1 MIYKVSGVQM
11 KIKSFLSP
19 FTEDKKFSTNIILT
33 DGNATVKLV
42 VGDSVKLLQ
51 AVINY
56 DVVSARII
64 DNELNVLLKNATV

>member
-1 MIYKVSGVQM
+1 MTYKVSGVQM

-33 DGNATVKLV
+33 DGSTTVKLV

>member
-1 MIYKVSGVQM
+1 M

-33 DGNATVKLV
+33 DGNTTVKLV
-42 VGDSVKLLQ
+42 IGDSVKLLQ
-51 AVINY
+51 AVVNY
-56 DVVSARII
+56 DVVNARII

>member
-1 MIYKVSGVQM
+1 MTYKVSGVQM

-33 DGNATVKLV
+33 DGNTTVKLV

-64 DNELNVLLKNATV
+64 DNELNVLLKNTTV

>member
-1 MIYKVSGVQM
+1 M

-33 DGNATVKLV
+33 DGNTTVKLV

-64 DNELNVLLKNATV
+64 DNELNVLLKNTTV

>member
-1 MIYKVSGVQM
+1 M

-19 FTEDKKFSTNIILT
+19 FTKDKKFSTNIILT
-33 DGNATVKLV
+33 DGNTTVKLV

-56 DVVSARII
+56 DVVNARII
-64 DNELNVLLKNATV
+64 DNELNVLLKNTTV

>member
-1 MIYKVSGVQM
+1 M

-19 FTEDKKFSTNIILT
+19 FTEDKKFNTNIILT
-33 DGNATVKLV
+33 DGNTTVKLV

>member
-1 MIYKVSGVQM
+1 M

-19 FTEDKKFSTNIILT
+19 FTEDKKFNANIILT
-33 DGNATVKLV
+33 DGNTTVKLV

-64 DNELNVLLKNATV
+64 DNELNVLLKNTTV

>member
-1 MIYKVSGVQM
+1 M

-19 FTEDKKFSTNIILT
+19 FVGDKKFNANIILT
-33 DGNATVKLV
+33 DGNTIVKLV

-56 DVVSARII
+56 DVVSVRII
-64 DNELNVLLKNATV
+64 DNELNVLLKNTTV

>member
-1 MIYKVSGVQM
+1 M

-19 FTEDKKFSTNIILT
+19 FVEDKKFNTNIILT
-33 DGNATVKLV
+33 DGNTTVKLV

>member
-1 MIYKVSGVQM
+1 M

-33 DGNATVKLV
+33 DGNTTVKLV

-64 DNELNVLLKNATV
+64 DNELNVLLRNTTV

>member
-1 MIYKVSGVQM
+1 M

-19 FTEDKKFSTNIILT
+19 FVEDKKFNTNIILT
-33 DGNATVKLV
+33 DGNTTVKLV

-56 DVVSARII
+56 DVVTAQII
-64 DNELNVLLKNATV
+64 DNELNVLLKNTTV

>member
-1 MIYKVSGVQM
+1 MTYKVSGVQM

-33 DGNATVKLV
+33 DGNTTVKLV

-56 DVVSARII
+56 DVVNARII
-64 DNELNVLLKNATV
+64 DNELNVLLKNTTV

>member
-1 MIYKVSGVQM
+1 MTYKVSGVQM

-19 FTEDKKFSTNIILT
+19 FTEDKKFNANIILT
-33 DGNATVKLV
+33 DGNTTVKLV

-64 DNELNVLLKNATV
+64 DNELNVLLKNTTV

>member
-1 MIYKVSGVQM
+1 M

-19 FTEDKKFSTNIILT
+19 FVEDKKFSTNIILT
-33 DGNATVKLV
+33 DGNTTVKLV

-64 DNELNVLLKNATV
+64 DNELNVLLKNTTV

>member
-1 MIYKVSGVQM
+1 M

-19 FTEDKKFSTNIILT
+19 FTEDKKFNANIILT
-33 DGNATVKLV
+33 DGNTTVKLV

-56 DVVSARII
+56 DVVNARII

>member
-1 MIYKVSGVQM
+1 MTYKVSGVQM

-33 DGNATVKLV
+33 DGNTTVKLV

-56 DVVSARII
+56 DVVNARII
-64 DNELNVLLKNATV
+64 DNELNVLLRNTTV

>member
-1 MIYKVSGVQM
+1 M

-33 DGNATVKLV
+33 DGNTTVKLV

-56 DVVSARII
+56 DVVNARII
-64 DNELNVLLKNATV
+64 DNELNVLLKNTTV

>member
-1 MIYKVSGVQM
+1 M

-33 DGNATVKLV
+33 DGNTTVKLV

-56 DVVSARII
+56 DVVNARII
-64 DNELNVLLKNATV
+64 DNELNVLLRNTTV

>member
-1 MIYKVSGVQM
+1 M

-33 DGNATVKLV
+33 DGNTTVKLV

-51 AVINY
+51 AIINY
-56 DVVSARII
+56 DVVNARII
-64 DNELNVLLKNATV
+64 DNELNVLLKNTTV

>member
-1 MIYKVSGVQM
+1 M

-19 FTEDKKFSTNIILT
+19 FVEDKKFNTNIILT
-33 DGNATVKLV
+33 DGNTTVKLV

-56 DVVSARII
+56 NVVSARIV
-64 DNELNVLLKNATV
+64 DNELNVLLKNTTV

>member
-1 MIYKVSGVQM
+1 M

-19 FTEDKKFSTNIILT
+19 FVEDKKFSTNIILT
-33 DGNATVKLV
+33 DGDTTVKLV

-64 DNELNVLLKNATV
+64 DNELNVLLKNTTV

>member
-1 MIYKVSGVQM
+1 MTYKVSGVQM

-33 DGNATVKLV
+33 DGNITVKLV

-56 DVVSARII
+56 DVVNARII

>member
-1 MIYKVSGVQM
+1 M

-33 DGNATVKLV
+33 DGNTTVKLV

-56 DVVSARII
+56 DVVNARII

>member
-1 MIYKVSGVQM
+1 M

-33 DGNATVKLV
+33 DGNTTVKLV

-51 AVINY
+51 AVVNY
-56 DVVSARII
+56 DVVNARII

>member
-1 MIYKVSGVQM
+1 M

-19 FTEDKKFSTNIILT
+19 FVEDKKFSTNIILT
-33 DGNATVKLV
+33 DGNTTVKLV

-56 DVVSARII
+56 DVVNARII

>member
-1 MIYKVSGVQM
+1 M

-19 FTEDKKFSTNIILT
+19 FVEDKKFSTNIILT
-33 DGNATVKLV
+33 DGNTTVKLV

-56 DVVSARII
+56 DVVSARVI
-64 DNELNVLLKNATV
+64 DNELNVLLKNTTV

>member
-1 MIYKVSGVQM
+1 M

-19 FTEDKKFSTNIILT
+19 FVEDKKFNTNIILT
-33 DGNATVKLV
+33 DGNTTVKLV

-64 DNELNVLLKNATV
+64 DNELNVLLKNTTV

>member
-1 MIYKVSGVQM
+1 MTYKVSGVQM

-33 DGNATVKLV
+33 DGNTTVKLV

-56 DVVSARII
+56 DVVNARII

>member
-1 MIYKVSGVQM
+1 MTYKASGVQM

-33 DGNATVKLV
+33 DGNTTVKLV

-56 DVVSARII
+56 DVVNARII

>member
-1 MIYKVSGVQM
+1 MTYKVSGVQM

-33 DGNATVKLV
+33 DGNTTVKLV

-51 AVINY
+51 AIINY
-56 DVVSARII
+56 DVVNARII
-64 DNELNVLLKNATV
+64 DNELNVLLKNTTV

>member
-1 MIYKVSGVQM
+1 MTYKVSGVQM

-33 DGNATVKLV
+33 DGNTTVKLV
-42 VGDSVKLLQ
+42 AGDSVKLLQ

-56 DVVSARII
+56 DVVNARII

>member
-1 MIYKVSGVQM
+1 M

-19 FTEDKKFSTNIILT
+19 FVEDKKFSTNIILT
-33 DGNATVKLV
+33 DENTTVKLV

-64 DNELNVLLKNATV
+64 DNELNVLLKNTTV